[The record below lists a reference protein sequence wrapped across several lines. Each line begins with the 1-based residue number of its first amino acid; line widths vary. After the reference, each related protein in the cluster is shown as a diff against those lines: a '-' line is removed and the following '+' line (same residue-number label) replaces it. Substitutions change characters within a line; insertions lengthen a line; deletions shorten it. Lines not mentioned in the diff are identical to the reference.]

1 MNTCVA
7 VTLCLCAL
15 ACLSDG
21 VSVKVG
27 DYSFPL
33 ELVKQLKNLQGA
45 SAMHPRMRSS
55 TSVPVCSHPKLPAE
69 FAPLCASPGAES
81 LIRELSDIAGD
92 PETCEICANVACSGC

>member
-1 MNTCVA
+1 VGKEGLRSSWP
-7 VTLCLCAL
+7 LCPYLVL
-15 ACLSDG
+15 AREGQSWLYR
-21 VSVKVG
+21 VFVPVQVG

-69 FAPLCASPGAES
+69 FAPLCASPGAETD
-81 LIRELSDIAGD
+81 IRKPFLWYSWKLL
-92 PETCEICANVACSGC
+92 V